1 MLLTRRLLQLLLGLF
16 LYGAAI
22 ALMVRASIGV
32 APWDVLTQGIVAQT
46 GLGFGLVVFLTS
58 AVVLLLW
65 IPLRQRPRF
74 GTVANALL
82 VGPFADLGLH
92 VLPTQTVWW
101 AQGLTF
107 AAGLLL
113 LAVASGLYI
122 GADFGPGPR
131 DGLMLGLHR
140 RLGLRVG
147 VARTV
152 IELTVLAVGWLLG
165 GQVGIGTAV
174 EALLIGPLVAVT
186 LPLFAPR
193 ATRVAATSGPV
204 ADSAADS
211 APGSAADSAPDS
223 ATGPTTGPVPT
234 ATSPTA

>member
-1 MLLTRRLLQLLLGLF
+1 MLLTRRLLQLLVGLF
-16 LYGAAI
+16 LYGVAI
-22 ALMVRASIGV
+22 ALMVRAGIGV
-32 APWDVLTQGIVAQT
+32 APWDVLTQGIVRQT

-58 AVVLLLW
+58 VVVLLLW

-92 VLPTQTVWW
+92 VLPLQTAWW

-107 AAGLLL
+107 ALGLLL

-122 GADFGPGPR
+122 GAAFGPGPR
-131 DGLMLGLHR
+131 DGLMLGLHLR
-140 RLGLRVG
+140 FGVRVG
-147 VARTV
+147 VARTA

-165 GQVGIGTAV
+165 GQVGIGTAL
-174 EALLIGPLVAVT
+174 EALLIGPMVAVA

-193 ATRVAATSGPV
+193 TTRVGT
-204 ADSAADS
+204 
-211 APGSAADSAPDS
+211 
-223 ATGPTTGPVPT
+223 TTGPVPT
-234 ATSPTA
+234 SATTAA

>member
-1 MLLTRRLLQLLLGLF
+1 MLLTRRLLQLLVGLF
-16 LYGAAI
+16 LYGVAI
-22 ALMVRASIGV
+22 ALMVRAGIGV
-32 APWDVLTQGIVAQT
+32 APWDVLTQGIVRQT

-58 AVVLLLW
+58 VVVLLLW

-92 VLPTQTVWW
+92 VLPQQTVWW

-107 AAGLLL
+107 ALGLLL

-122 GADFGPGPR
+122 GAAFGPGPR

-140 RLGLRVG
+140 RFGVRVG
-147 VARTV
+147 VARTA
-152 IELTVLAVGWLLG
+152 IELTVLAIGWLLG
-165 GQVGIGTAV
+165 GQVGIGTAL
-174 EALLIGPLVAVT
+174 EALLIGPMVAVA

-193 ATRVAATSGPV
+193 ATRVGTA
-204 ADSAADS
+204 
-211 APGSAADSAPDS
+211 
-223 ATGPTTGPVPT
+223 TGPVPT
-234 ATSPTA
+234 TATTAA